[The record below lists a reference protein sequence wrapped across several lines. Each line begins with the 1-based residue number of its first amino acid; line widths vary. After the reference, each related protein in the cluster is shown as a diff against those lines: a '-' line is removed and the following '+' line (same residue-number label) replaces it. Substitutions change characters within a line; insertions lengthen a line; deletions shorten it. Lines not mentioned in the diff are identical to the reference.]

1 MSGRGSG
8 RFAPYLT
15 MKLTAT
21 QRDLTG
27 PRASRLRRDGRLPGI
42 VYGHHAAPVPVSLD
56 SLEFQKV
63 FARTGRSN
71 LIDLELDGG
80 RPHKV
85 LVKEVQIHPRR
96 PGPIHVDLFE
106 VSLKE
111 KLHLDVPIVLI
122 GESPAVKRNDGDLLQ
137 TAQTIAVECLP
148 SDIPQNFQVDISGLE
163 EVDAGIRV
171 GDLTVPPGVTLLVD
185 ADELIVKV
193 AARRVM
199 AVEEEEAAAVEEA
212 AEGAP
217 EAESAQEP
225 AAAEDSSQ

>member
-1 MSGRGSG
+1 
-8 RFAPYLT
+8 

-21 QRDLTG
+21 RRDLMG
-27 PRASRLRRDGRLPGI
+27 PHASKLRQKGVLPGI
-42 VYGHHAAPVPVSLD
+42 VYGHHATPVPVSLD
-56 SLEFQKV
+56 TLEFQRV

-80 RPHKV
+80 RAHKV

-106 VSLKE
+106 VSLLE
-111 KLHLDVPIVLI
+111 KLHLNVPVVLI

-148 SDIPQNFQVDISGLE
+148 NDIPQNFQVDISGLE

-171 GDLTVPPGVTLLVD
+171 GDLVVPPGVTLLVD
-185 ADELIVKV
+185 VDELIVKV
-193 AARRVM
+193 AARRVV
-199 AVEEEEAAAVEEA
+199 AVEEEAPAAAEEG

-217 EAESAQEP
+217 EGEAAQETP
-225 AAAEDSSQ
+225 AGEESSQ

>member
-1 MSGRGSG
+1 
-8 RFAPYLT
+8 

-21 QRDLTG
+21 HRDLTG
-27 PRASRLRRDGRLPGI
+27 PRASKLRREGRLPGI

-56 SLEFQKV
+56 RLEFQRV

-80 RPHKV
+80 QPQKV

-111 KLHLDVPIVLI
+111 KVHLDVPIVLI

-137 TAQTIAVECLP
+137 TAQSIAVECLP

-171 GDLTVPPGVTLLVD
+171 GDLAVPPGVTLLVD
-185 ADELIVKV
+185 TDELIVKV
-193 AARRVM
+193 AARRVI
-199 AVEEEEAAAVEEA
+199 AVEEEEAPAAEEA
-212 AEGAP
+212 AEGAAEE
-217 EAESAQEP
+217 EAAQEP
-225 AAAEDSSQ
+225 AAGEDSSQ

>member
-1 MSGRGSG
+1 
-8 RFAPYLT
+8 

-21 QRDLTG
+21 RRDLTG
-27 PRASRLRRDGRLPGI
+27 PHASKLRQKGVLPGI

-56 SLEFQKV
+56 TLEFQRV

-71 LIDLELDGG
+71 LIDLELDGA
-80 RPHKV
+80 RAHKV

-106 VSLKE
+106 VSLME
-111 KLHLDVPIVLI
+111 KLHLDVPVVLI

-148 SDIPQNFQVDISGLE
+148 NDIPQNFQVDISGLE

-171 GDLTVPPGVTLLVD
+171 GDLAVPPGVTLLVD
-185 ADELIVKV
+185 VDELIVKV
-193 AARRVM
+193 AARRVV
-199 AVEEEEAAAVEEA
+199 AVEEEAPAAAEEG

-217 EAESAQEP
+217 EGEAAQET
-225 AAAEDSSQ
+225 AAGEESSQ